1 MVRGLRNQR
10 PSASAEK
17 RSAASSDRRATR
29 CAGCGLLRRA
39 SPMNYFTYRRG
50 ALLAERVPL
59 ARIAK
64 SVGTP
69 TYVYS
74 KAALTDQFRAID
86 QAFGSHRHLICYSV
100 KASSNLALLRLFA
113 RLGAGFDIVSGGELA
128 RVLRASAN
136 PKTVVFAG
144 VGKTS
149 AEIAQ
154 ALRRGILLFN
164 VESAEEL
171 DALDQ
176 ISRQIGTRAPFAI
189 RVNPEVDA
197 KTHPYIATGLKTSKF
212 GVRFSE
218 AVALYR
224 RARRMK
230 GLIARGLDCHIGSQ
244 LVDPAPIRAALKKVV
259 QLYRQLKAEG
269 LQLDF
274 LDVGGGLGITY
285 LREKPPSP
293 AEYVR
298 FVLDAAKDSGATLIF
313 EPGRALVG
321 NAGLLLT
328 RVLYR
333 KPAAKRDFLVV
344 DAGMN
349 DLIRPAL
356 YQAFHEVRPALLRR
370 GPTRKVD
377 VVGPVCES
385 ADVLAHAVDVIT
397 PKRGDLFAVMSAG
410 AYGMSMASNYNSR
423 PRPAEVLVEQE
434 KFRVIR
440 RRESY
445 QDLMRGERA

>member
-1 MVRGLRNQR
+1 VRGLRNQR
-10 PSASAEK
+10 PSASAE
-17 RSAASSDRRATR
+17 RHSAASSDSRAIR
-29 CAGCGLLRRA
+29 YAGCGLLRRA

-50 ALLAERVPL
+50 ALLAESVPL

-86 QAFGSHRHLICYSV
+86 QAFGSHPHLICYSV

-128 RVLRASAN
+128 RVLRASAD

-176 ISRQIGTRAPFAI
+176 ISREIGTRAPFAI

-356 YQAFHEVRPALLRR
+356 YHAFHEVRPVLLRR
-370 GPTRKVD
+370 GPTRKID

-385 ADVLAHAVDVIT
+385 ADVLAHAVDVVM

-423 PRPAEVLVEQE
+423 PRPAEVLVEQQ

>member
-1 MVRGLRNQR
+1 MNQFHYR
-10 PSASAEK
+10 
-17 RSAASSDRRATR
+17 RRA
-29 CAGCGLLRRA
+29 LFVE
-39 SPMNYFTYRRG
+39 N
-50 ALLAERVPL
+50 VPL
-59 ARIAK
+59 ERIAEA
-64 SVGTP
+64 VGTP

-74 KAALTDQFRAID
+74 KTALTDQFRTID
-86 QAFGSHRHLICYSV
+86 RAFGGYPRLVCYSV

-128 RVLRASAN
+128 RVLRASGD
-136 PKTVVFAG
+136 PRTVVFAG

-149 AEIAQ
+149 LEIAE
-154 ALRRGILLFN
+154 ALRRRILLFN

-171 DALDQ
+171 EALDRV
-176 ISRQIGTRAPFAI
+176 SRQIGARAPFAI

-224 RARRMK
+224 RARRMN

-244 LVDPAPIRAALKKVV
+244 LIDPAPIRAALKKVAD
-259 QLYRQLKAEG
+259 LYRRLKAEG
-269 LQLDF
+269 LPLEL

-285 LREKPPSP
+285 LRETPPSP
-293 AEYVR
+293 ADYVEL
-298 FVLDAAKDSGATLIF
+298 VLNATKDTGATLIF
-313 EPGRALVG
+313 EPGRVLVG

-328 RVLYR
+328 RALYR
-333 KPAAKRDFLVV
+333 KPTARRDFLVV

-356 YQAFHEVRPALLRR
+356 YQAFHEVRPVLLRR
-370 GPTRKVD
+370 GPVRKMD

-385 ADVLAHAVDVIT
+385 SDVLARDLDLT
-397 PKRGDLFAVMSAG
+397 GPKQGDLFAVMSAG
-410 AYGMSMASNYNSR
+410 AYGMSMASNYNTR
-423 PRPAEVLVEQE
+423 PRPAEVLVERDQ
-434 KFRVIR
+434 FRVIR
-440 RRESY
+440 SRESY
-445 QDLMRGERA
+445 ADLMRGERA